1 MNKLTA
7 DLEQAAHLPLALA
20 SEIMDWLVEEKTFDL
35 DLKIETNAG
44 YFVITAEEALVY
56 ITEEFANEMANDIFG
71 D

>member
-20 SEIMDWLVEEKTFDL
+20 SEIRDWMTEEKTFDL

-56 ITEEFANEMANDIFG
+56 VTEEYANQVANDMYG